1 MAQKILL
8 TVADPTL
15 SACKGEPASECSCR
29 ILFSVATLSLPALLT
44 WTSLA
49 VPVVTATLVISG
61 SADPSTACW
70 LLAADDACACNHA
83 IVKAVPELPL
93 HIQQF
98 APQQIRLCM

>member
-1 MAQKILL
+1 ML

-15 SACKGEPASECSCR
+15 SACKGEPASGCSCK

-44 WTSLA
+44 WTALA

-70 LLAADDACACNHA
+70 LLAADDTCACNHA
-83 IVKAVPELPL
+83 LVKAVSELL
-93 HIQQF
+93 LYIQEF
-98 APQQIRLCM
+98 ASEQIRLCL